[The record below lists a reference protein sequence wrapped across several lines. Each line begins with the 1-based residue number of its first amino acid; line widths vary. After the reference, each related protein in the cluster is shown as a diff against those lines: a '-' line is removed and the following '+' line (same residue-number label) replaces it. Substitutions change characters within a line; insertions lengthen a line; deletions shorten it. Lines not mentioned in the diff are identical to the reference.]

1 MVRYL
6 SRNASVD
13 LRYTYDDVS
22 EADSVFAG
30 IAGTRKQFD
39 ARYRWYQDGHGFQLR
54 FRLET
59 NDRLDAG
66 VSPDRSQFG
75 ADYRYQPER
84 GFGLEAGINLR
95 NSDYDE
101 LITSRE
107 ENLTTFRGAVTY
119 TFRNNWLA
127 MLEYRNASNDSTD
140 PIFSYDRGQA
150 TIGVLKYF

>member
-1 MVRYL
+1 
-6 SRNASVD
+6 
-13 LRYTYDDVS
+13 VS

-30 IAGTRKQFD
+30 IAGTRQQFD
-39 ARYRWYQDGHGFQLR
+39 ARYRWYQDGHRFQLR

-59 NDRLDAG
+59 NDRLDPG

-84 GFGLEAGINLR
+84 GFGFEAGINLR

-107 ENLTTFRGAVTY
+107 EDLTTFRGAVTY

-127 MLEYRNASNDSTD
+127 LLEYRNSSNDSSD
-140 PIFSYDRGQA
+140 PTFSYDRGQA
-150 TIGVLKYF
+150 TLGALKYF